1 MLPNNK
7 FLSSHTISLYIT
19 TPSND
24 TQGNHRDITKCHL
37 RASLSFWI
45 LSPSPKGE
53 AENDPLWS

>member
-45 LSPSPKGE
+45 LIALSKRRSRE
-53 AENDPLWS
+53 

>member
-45 LSPSPKGE
+45 LIALSKGRSRE
-53 AENDPLWS
+53 